1 MIPQSEGQATLASR
15 TSRGKVSGWVVRAT
29 VRSYGCFTADELFD
43 VAVPDAVQ
51 AVLEVGL
58 RLEATDE
65 VIQVVQSLSQPELDR
80 LGLEPGQIARRA

>member
-1 MIPQSEGQATLASR
+1 
-15 TSRGKVSGWVVRAT
+15 
-29 VRSYGCFTADELFD
+29 LFD